1 MKEAEREKLQGK
13 QTNQSVQ
20 MPPDPKEILKETIKD
35 PNWDKKVT
43 VPYGSYDR
51 PDFLS
56 KRNIIPRNKKRH
68 YSNNYVLALRNHNLR
83 HSLKRMKRKTVRKR
97 MIRDGEE
104 PYTNSKKK
112 RKIDITIADGKKNTV
127 ETSKSF
133 NATKRRKKYSNDV
146 KGINKLILKFKMQHH
161 SKAHIRNFLKRVA
174 KRIKQLRK
182 GTNKLKQNKKG
193 KIKNVKIVP
202 RNGKLKTNRL
212 KKRELLMANTTGM
225 HKTRKRN
232 RIEKVVKKVSAIS
245 TDKTGST
252 TFDLN
257 QVTSNKRKIDTE
269 IQTMGFDFV
278 KRSRPVQNLEN
289 INFTSSGSGS
299 SSIRNFATN
308 MNENARQNVASN
320 INENNENIQKVLTSN
335 VNVTNQQA
343 SEDVKM

>member
-1 MKEAEREKLQGK
+1 M
-13 QTNQSVQ
+13 
-20 MPPDPKEILKETIKD
+20 
-35 PNWDKKVT
+35 
-43 VPYGSYDR
+43 
-51 PDFLS
+51 
-56 KRNIIPRNKKRH
+56 
-68 YSNNYVLALRNHNLR
+68 
-83 HSLKRMKRKTVRKR
+83 HSRRMKRKTVRKR

-112 RKIDITIADGKKNTV
+112 KKIDITIAEGKKNTV
-127 ETSKSF
+127 EKSKSF
-133 NATKRRKKYSNDV
+133 NTTKRRKKYSNDV

-289 INFTSSGSGS
+289 IDFTSSGSGS

-308 MNENARQNVASN
+308 MNENAQQNVASN
-320 INENNENIQKVLTSN
+320 INENNENIQRVLSSN

-343 SEDVKM
+343 SEEVKMSSDS

>member
-1 MKEAEREKLQGK
+1 
-13 QTNQSVQ
+13 
-20 MPPDPKEILKETIKD
+20 
-35 PNWDKKVT
+35 
-43 VPYGSYDR
+43 
-51 PDFLS
+51 
-56 KRNIIPRNKKRH
+56 
-68 YSNNYVLALRNHNLR
+68 
-83 HSLKRMKRKTVRKR
+83 

-133 NATKRRKKYSNDV
+133 NTTKRRKKYSNDV

-161 SKAHIRNFLKRVA
+161 SKAHIHNFLKRVA

-182 GTNKLKQNKKG
+182 RTNKLKQNKKG

-212 KKRELLMANTTGM
+212 KKRELLMANTTGT

-289 INFTSSGSGS
+289 IDFTSSGSGS

-308 MNENARQNVASN
+308 MNENAQQNVASN
-320 INENNENIQKVLTSN
+320 INENNENIQRVLSSN
-335 VNVTNQQA
+335 VNITNQQA
-343 SEDVKM
+343 SEEVKMSSDS